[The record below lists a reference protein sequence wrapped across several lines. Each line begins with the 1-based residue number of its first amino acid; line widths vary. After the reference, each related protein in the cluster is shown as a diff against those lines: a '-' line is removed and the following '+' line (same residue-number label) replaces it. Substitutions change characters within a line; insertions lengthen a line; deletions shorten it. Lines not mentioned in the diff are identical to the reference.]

1 MKFRYRKFPSGLRPV
16 IPVDL
21 ISATASIGSFAL
33 VDSGADMSFFDAELA
48 GALGLELMNGEKQEV
63 VGVTGVPVEYYV
75 HTITV
80 RVGGHDTSMPVGF
93 LEGLSNF
100 GYGLVGQIG
109 FFDAFI
115 VKFDLLKE
123 EIELKQRYA

>member
-1 MKFRYRKFPSGLRPV
+1 M
-16 IPVDL
+16 IPVEL
-21 ISATASIGSFAL
+21 IFGESVVGYYVL

-48 GALGLELMNGEKQEV
+48 KTLGLELTSGEKREV

-75 HTITV
+75 HIITV
-80 RVGGHDTSMPVGF
+80 RAGGHDSTMAVGF

-100 GYGLVGQIG
+100 GYGLVGQLG
-109 FFDAFI
+109 FFEAFI

-123 EIELKQRYA
+123 EIELKPRT